1 MIAEGGALVTH
12 ESAATLARSAEVC
25 VRPLL
30 RTVTDRASGA
40 TTRVAILCGTTR
52 ESRCPAC
59 AAKARRLRMHQCREG
74 WHRVD
79 DPLSVED
86 GTDAN
91 SAAVDDDA
99 DVVDGLVDEHGG
111 APEPDAADRRTRS
124 TRRRQDVPD
133 LPCVPVEDR
142 TVGQAFVD
150 PKTGRT
156 HRPSMFVTLTLPS
169 YGRVLSGRGV
179 PADPA
184 TYDYRRAA
192 LDALH
197 FPKVVDRWWQNLR
210 RVAGYRVQYFAAVEP
225 QRRLAPH
232 LHAAIRGAIPR
243 ATLRRVTRATYA
255 NLWWPPHEAPVHT
268 HPARLPT
275 WDPAARCYR
284 HPATGEPL
292 TTWVQALDRLDAEL
306 AADPTRPPAHV
317 VRLGT
322 QIDVKGLLG
331 GTPDA
336 DRTVRYLCKYLTKD
350 VSATHTADPHGEPD
364 VAHEEHVDRLH
375 AELRYLP
382 CSTSCTNWL
391 RFDVEPENPVP
402 GMVPGRCPSRAHDR
416 EHLGLGGRRVLVSRK
431 WTGKTLTQHR
441 ADRAAV
447 VREALEAA
455 GITPPEARRA
465 AADVLHSDGRPR
477 YVWRDVPIDQRDY
490 ASVIAASVVE
500 TRRWRAEHDHAKALL
515 TAAAPGAGPPAA
527 PAPSWPPLLSP
538 ARSAP
543 VDNLSAT
550 TAPDAA

>member
-1 MIAEGGALVTH
+1 MIAQGGTLVTA
-12 ESAATLARSAEVC
+12 ETAATLARSAEVC

-30 RTVTDRASGA
+30 RTVTDRATGSTA
-40 TTRVAILCGTTR
+40 RVAIPCGATR

-79 DPLSVED
+79 DPLRD
-86 GTDAN
+86 GEGPGGG
-91 SAAVDDDA
+91 SDDLGGDPDTA
-99 DVVDGLVDEHGG
+99 DGLVDEHDG
-111 APEPDAADRRTRS
+111 APEPDAAERRTRS

-133 LPCVPVEDR
+133 LPRVPAEDR
-142 TVGQAFVD
+142 TVGHAFVD
-150 PKTGRT
+150 PKTGRA

-169 YGRVLSGRGV
+169 YGRVVPSRGV
-179 PADPA
+179 PVDPA

-232 LHAAIRGAIPR
+232 LHAAIRGAVPR

-255 NLWWPPHEAPVHT
+255 NLWWPPHEVPVHT
-268 HPARLPT
+268 DPLHPPT
-275 WDPAARCYR
+275 WDPAVHRYR
-284 HPATGEPL
+284 HPTTGAPL
-292 TTWVQALDRLDAEL
+292 TTWPQALDRLDAEL
-306 AADPTRPPAHV
+306 AADPSRPPAHV

-336 DRTVRYLCKYLTKD
+336 DRAVRYLCKYLTKD
-350 VSATHTADPHGEPD
+350 VASTHADDPHSEPD
-364 VAHEEHVDRLH
+364 TAHEAHVDRLH

-382 CSTSCTNWL
+382 CSPSCTNWL

-402 GMVPGRCPSRAHDR
+402 GMVAGRCPSRAHDR
-416 EHLGLGGRRVLVSRK
+416 EHLGLGGRRVLVSRR

-455 GITPPEARRA
+455 GITPREARRA
-465 AADVLHSDGRPR
+465 AADVLHTDGRPR
-477 YVWRDVPIDQRDY
+477 YVWRDVPIEQRDY
-490 ASVIAASVVE
+490 ASAIAASVTE
-500 TRRWRAEHDHAKALL
+500 HRRWRAEHDRARALL
-515 TAAAPGAGPPAA
+515 TAAAPGIGPPTTFA
-527 PAPSWPPLLSP
+527 SSMPPLLSP
-538 ARSAP
+538 LHPAP
-543 VDNLSAT
+543 VDDLSAT

>member
-1 MIAEGGALVTH
+1 MISDDGALVNP

-30 RTVTDRASGA
+30 RTVTDRATGA
-40 TTRVAILCGTTR
+40 VTRVAIPCGSTR

-59 AAKARRLRMHQCREG
+59 SAKARRLRMHQCREG

-79 DPLSVED
+79 DPMHVSGGCPDDVED
-86 GTDAN
+86 VHSDPCTDGAPL
-91 SAAVDDDA
+91 DEHDDA
-99 DVVDGLVDEHGG
+99 
-111 APEPDAADRRTRS
+111 AKPETAERRTRS

-133 LPCVPVEDR
+133 LPRVPVEDR
-142 TVGQAFVD
+142 TVGHAFLD

-169 YGRVLSGRGV
+169 YGRIKPGRGV

-184 TYDYRRAA
+184 TYDYRGAA

-243 ATLRRVTRATYA
+243 ATLRRVSRATYA

-268 HPARLPT
+268 DATRLPT
-275 WDPAARCYR
+275 WDHAGGCYR
-284 HPATGEPL
+284 DPATGEPL
-292 TTWVQALDRLDAEL
+292 TTWAQALDRLDAEL
-306 AADPTRPPAHV
+306 AADPTRLPAHV

-336 DRTVRYLCKYLTKD
+336 DRAVRYLCKYLTKD
-350 VSATHTADPHGEPD
+350 VAATHTDDGSGPD
-364 VAHEEHVDRLH
+364 AEHEAHVDRLH

-382 CSTSCTNWL
+382 CSPSCTNWL

-416 EHLGLGGRRVLVSRK
+416 EHLGLGGRRVLVSRQ

-455 GITPPEARRA
+455 GITPPEARHA
-465 AADVLHSDGRPR
+465 AADVLHTDGCPR
-477 YVWRDVPIDQRDY
+477 YVWRDVAIDQRDY
-490 ASVIAASVVE
+490 ASVIAASVAQ
-500 TRRWRAEHDHAKALL
+500 TRRWRAEHDRAKALL
-515 TAAAPGAGPPAA
+515 TAAAGTGPPAA
-527 PAPSWPPLLSP
+527 PASSLASLLSAAHP
-538 ARSAP
+538 VP

-550 TAPDAA
+550 TAPDAV